1 MDVSADWKLCRSRA
15 TYVARFIAKEQTMKA
30 LLLAGIMSAAFA
42 TASYAQYWVAGDR
55 TTGKCNIETS
65 QPVVFGLPGY
75 AGGGSEYKTSFA
87 SGPYKSLDDAKLA
100 RSGISACPPEPEPAA
115 DDKKD

>member
-1 MDVSADWKLCRSRA
+1 
-15 TYVARFIAKEQTMKA
+15 MKT

-65 QPVVFGLPGY
+65 QPVVFGLPAY
-75 AGGGSEYKTSFA
+75 ASGGSEYKTSFA

-115 DDKKD
+115 GDKKD